1 VIVADCTLIARLIIA
16 ADDATAAQEL
26 WLRDPAWAAP
36 TLWQAEFANV
46 LLKYER
52 AGFLTAEGATAR
64 LFDAENV
71 MSTSTHHVAAQRALA
86 TARDVGCSAYD
97 AFYVALAEDLGAK
110 LYTYDKQLL
119 KKCRGIALEP

>member
-1 VIVADCTLIARLIIA
+1 VIVADCTLIARLVIA

-26 WLRDPAWAAP
+26 WLRDSSWAAP
-36 TLWQAEFANV
+36 TLWEAEFANV

-52 AGFLTAEGATAR
+52 AGFLSADGVAAR
-64 LFDAENV
+64 FADAEKV
-71 MSTSTHHVAAQRALA
+71 MSGSTHHVAAQRALN

-97 AFYVALAEDLGAK
+97 AFYVALAEDLGTK

-119 KKCRGIALEP
+119 KKCPGIAFEP